1 MEMDIIKNLAKKRH
15 IESITYHGTCT
26 GFTEDNALKMTLCL
40 REELIVI
47 KEILMYRVNIDNPDI
62 AVYGGSIDYNREPG
76 ETWFDMVQR
85 TTEEAIKYIR
95 KYGKCAETIVF
106 DFFVQEK

>member
-1 MEMDIIKNLAKKRH
+1 MEKDIVKILARKRH

-26 GFTEDNALKMTLCL
+26 GFTEDNAMKMVMYL

-47 KEILMYRVNIDNPDI
+47 IEIVMYNVNKDDPEI
-62 AVYGGSIDYNREPG
+62 AEYAGSVTYKREPG
-76 ETWFDMVQR
+76 ETWFDMVKR
-85 TTEEAIKYIR
+85 TSEEAIKYIR
-95 KYGKCAETIVF
+95 KYGKCAENIVF

>member
-1 MEMDIIKNLAKKRH
+1 MNIIKKLARKRH

-40 REELIVI
+40 REELVVIEDIVMYNVN
-47 KEILMYRVNIDNPDI
+47 KDDPEIAEY
-62 AVYGGSIDYNREPG
+62 AGSVTYKREPG
-76 ETWFDMVQR
+76 ETWFDMVKR
-85 TTEEAIKYIR
+85 TSEEAIKYIR
-95 KYGKCAETIVF
+95 KYGKCAENIVF